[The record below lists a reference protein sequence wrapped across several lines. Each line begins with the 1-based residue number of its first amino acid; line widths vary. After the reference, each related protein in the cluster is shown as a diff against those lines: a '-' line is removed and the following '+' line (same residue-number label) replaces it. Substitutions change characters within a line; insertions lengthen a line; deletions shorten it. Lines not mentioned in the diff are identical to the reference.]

1 MSGPR
6 PRPELEALAPAVHG
20 GGAAPGELDASTALS
35 PLAPPDA
42 VVAAARAAP
51 LDRYPPVDAAPLRAA
66 YARVAGL
73 APDAVAVGAG
83 SVELIWALARAYGG
97 PGRRV
102 VVAAPAF
109 GEYAQAARASGA
121 TVDVA
126 WTARE
131 ADGAF
136 AWDGAPLA
144 RALDGGEVALVFLA
158 RPGSPTL
165 VAPAPAAL
173 AALAAAHPRTLFVV
187 DEAYQPVALDLAPLR
202 PSENVAILRSD
213 TKILGLAG
221 LRLGA
226 LLAAPPVAHA
236 VRAALPPWNVSAPA
250 QAAGLVAIETLAA
263 ELPARRARLAAL
275 AAAQRALVDDPRL
288 SPRAAALTFTVYRI
302 SPDSASAVVAAAAA
316 RGVRLRDCASFGLPG
331 CVRVGLVDAPE
342 QPRLAAALRAALD
355 AVGATPPS

>member
-1 MSGPR
+1 MRPR

-35 PLAPPDA
+35 PLAPPDE
-42 VVAAARAAP
+42 VVAAARAAA

-66 YARVAGL
+66 YARAAELTDGPDGVAI
-73 APDAVAVGAG
+73 GAG
-83 SVELIWALARAYGG
+83 SVELIWALARAFAG
-97 PGRRV
+97 PDRRV

-121 TVDVA
+121 TVTIA

-131 ADGAF
+131 HDAGF
-136 AWDGAPLA
+136 TWDGAPLA
-144 RALDGGEVALVFLA
+144 RALTDGAEAALVFLA

-165 VAPAPAAL
+165 VAPEPAAL

-187 DEAYQPVALDLAPLR
+187 DEAYQPVAAELPPLR
-202 PSENVAILRSD
+202 PSENVAVLRSD
-213 TKILGLAG
+213 TKLLGLAG

-226 LLAAPPVAHA
+226 LLAAAPVARA

-250 QAAGLVAIETLAA
+250 QAAGLVAVEALAR
-263 ELPARRARLAAL
+263 ELAPRRARLAAL
-275 AAAQRALVDDPRL
+275 AAAQRALVADDRL
-288 SPRAAALTFTVYRI
+288 APRAAALTFTVYRI
-302 SPDSASAVVAAAAA
+302 SGAPAVVAAAAA
-316 RGVRLRDCASFGLPG
+316 RGVRLRDCTSFGLPG
-331 CVRVGLVDAPE
+331 CVRVGLVDAPD

-355 AVGATPPS
+355 EVRPTS